1 MKKINILLSS
11 IFVSSTLLS
20 GCGGSGS
27 MGAGSDAKYLNA
39 NRGSSAAHISDAQA
53 KQYARQQR
61 LTARELQL
69 ENMKRRQTTDA
80 VNETA
85 GAVNS
90 ASGALHSI
98 NSLRNLF

>member
-1 MKKINILLSS
+1 MKKTNILMATLFASS
-11 IFVSSTLLS
+11 VLLTA
-20 GCGGSGS
+20 CGGAGS

-80 VNETA
+80 VKEGA

-90 ASGALHSI
+90 AAGALHSI